1 MLAEFSII
9 PIGAGSSIGDR
20 LAEVLRIVDA
30 SGIPYKIN
38 PMGTVVEGEWDEV
51 IRLIKK
57 CHKTVMKT
65 GERAVTTI
73 SIDDRKGKPNRIEEK
88 VKSIERRIGKSL
100 KKIMGTELSL
110 KCALYKFFFVLPRFY
125 AASQSFFKELPE
137 ESSNRPGP
145 GGIPIFFKSFPL
157 RMVFTFLNSVRY
169 WILPPVFA
177 CLC

>member
-20 LAEVLRIVDA
+20 LAEVLKIVDA

-57 CHKTVMKT
+57 CHNAVMKT

-73 SIDDRKGKPNRIEEK
+73 SIDDRKGKPNRIDQK
-88 VKSIERRIGKSL
+88 VKSIEKRIGRSL
-100 KKIMGTELSL
+100 KK
-110 KCALYKFFFVLPRFY
+110 
-125 AASQSFFKELPE
+125 
-137 ESSNRPGP
+137 
-145 GGIPIFFKSFPL
+145 
-157 RMVFTFLNSVRY
+157 
-169 WILPPVFA
+169 
-177 CLC
+177 